1 MIMIMKLTG
10 TDLEITMYNKFR
22 KINKKENLLKN
33 FTKDLKSMKNNKIQ
47 ILKLEDIITEIKN

>member
-10 TDLEITMYNKFR
+10 IDLEITMYNKFR

>member
-10 TDLEITMYNKFR
+10 IDLEITMYNKFR
-22 KINKKENLLKN
+22 KINKKENLPKN

-47 ILKLEDIITEIKN
+47 ILKLKDIITEIKN